1 MLDTVGRSR
10 ARPGPEGAESR
21 DTCLS
26 PTLLFIRDT
35 NKFRGARTG
44 WIPDSTSG
52 DSSTSP

>member
-1 MLDTVGRSR
+1 VLDTVGRSR